1 MRPRASDNAMH
12 LLIVTLTALAVLPTV
27 VLVGLGKYF
36 HTTSFGRTG
45 DDFVAISFAALIL
58 LLLVSLRLSFVDGKH
73 RAFSWT
79 CLGCLAVGFLLFMLF
94 YVEVQ

>member
-1 MRPRASDNAMH
+1 MQPKSYDKTMH
-12 LLIVTLTALAVLPTV
+12 LLIVTLTALAVLPTA

-73 RAFSWT
+73 RKFAWT
-79 CLGCLAVGFLLFMLF
+79 CLGCVAVGFLLLMVF
-94 YVEVQ
+94 YVEVH